1 MVVYL
6 LPCLLCFSSFRVSE
20 SFKTEES
27 TFTIP
32 TTMAARLHNPS
43 PSSSSA
49 SPPLVSSASRPHQS
63 FIRPILPVVLQANK
77 MILPQKFVGL
87 YGSEL
92 SSTAELSLPNGTVW
106 TVGVEK
112 GTNREVHFGENW
124 VEFVKLYSISV
135 GFFLRFDYRGDS
147 KFAVQIYDLS
157 CCGLAAAAA
166 GDGEDGSV
174 ENFWRLIV
182 PSVVREKQLRLP
194 INFARKH
201 GRKLAMRKYS
211 NAELHL
217 PNGTVC
223 QSGITAGKD
232 RQELWFKR
240 GWSKFMEDNSVKENF
255 LLTFEYAG
263 GSRFNVAI
271 FDRST
276 TAILHPPPPPP
287 PQSPP
292 PRVVVHDECKDL
304 TDGLDAKGIA
314 MAGKFRAHTFPTM
327 SPGSKRAMREAI
339 RSKRDDDVVPSFV
352 VVMKPQRTKGFKRT
366 YRFAI
371 PYEIVEKLELEAGD
385 RMNLQATGGIP
396 DGFEIELK
404 NQGLSLMI
412 SGDGWTTFFIAN
424 ELKEGDVCLFQ
435 IGNGL
440 ATQVSIFRA

>member
-63 FIRPILPVVLQANK
+63 FIRPILPVVLQAKK

-92 SSTAELSLPNGTVW
+92 SSTAELSLPNGAVW

-112 GTNREVHFGENW
+112 GSNREVNFGENW

-157 CCGLAAAAA
+157 CCGIAGA

-174 ENFWRLIV
+174 EHFWRLIV

-194 INFARKH
+194 IKFATKH
-201 GRKLAMRKYS
+201 GKKLAMRKYS

-223 QSGITAGKD
+223 QAGITAGKD
-232 RQELWFKR
+232 RKELWFKR
-240 GWSKFMEDNSVKENF
+240 GWSKFMEDNSVKEKF

-263 GSRFNVAI
+263 GSRFNVTI

-276 TAILHPPPPPP
+276 TAILHPPPQ

-292 PRVVVHDECKDL
+292 PPPPPPQVVVYDECKNL
-304 TDGLDAKGIA
+304 MDGLDAKGIA
-314 MAGKFRAHTFPTM
+314 MAGKFRAHTFPAM

-352 VVMKPQRTKGFKRT
+352 VVMKPQRPRARKT
-366 YRFAI
+366 YRCII
-371 PYEIVEKLELEAGD
+371 PHEIVDKLEMKDGD
-385 RMNLQATGGIP
+385 LMNLQAMGGVSG
-396 DGFEIELK
+396 GFEVELK
-404 NQGLSLMI
+404 NCGVSLSI
-412 SGDGWTTFFIAN
+412 RGDGWTTFYSAN
-424 ELKEGDVCLFQ
+424 GLKEGDVCLFRV
-435 IGNGL
+435 GNGL
-440 ATQVSIFRA
+440 ETEVSIFRA